1 MVPAAVVDGVLESL
15 LPLLDKDDI
24 VIDGGNSSYHDDIR
38 RAADLAEA
46 GIHYM
51 DVGTSGGVAGLDRG
65 YCLMIGG
72 EADTFKHLEPVFA
85 ALAPGDDMV
94 PPTKG
99 RSTPSS
105 ADSGY
110 LPCGPHG
117 AGHFV
122 KMIHKGIESGLMAA
136 YAEGIKIFQKAQI
149 SKNKQTTKTKKK

>member
-1 MVPAAVVDGVLESL
+1 MRGAASMSG
-15 LPLLDKDDI
+15 
-24 VIDGGNSSYHDDIR
+24 
-38 RAADLAEA
+38 A

-65 YCLMIGG
+65 FCVMIGG

-85 ALAPGDDMV
+85 ALAPGADMV

-110 LPCGPHG
+110 LHCGPHG

-122 KMIHKGIESGLMAA
+122 KMIHNRSEEHTSELQSLMRIS
-136 YAEGIKIFQKAQI
+136 YAVFCL
-149 SKNKQTTKTKKK
+149 NKKKKKKISSPKVNTTRKKEK